1 MKSIL
6 FHNTKIQISLAVIL
20 AKYQFLMLPNNGWQM
35 MDGGL
40 SLYQRQISLRY
51 TENPHRRHF
60 LRYDVIVAQHSFFSA
75 ASQKEVSMMQLM

>member
-1 MKSIL
+1 
-6 FHNTKIQISLAVIL
+6 
-20 AKYQFLMLPNNGWQM
+20 M

-60 LRYDVIVAQHSFFSA
+60 LRYDVIVAQLSFFSA